1 MTLVRNIM
9 ERDVATIPPNASV
22 VDLIQLLDR
31 HGISGAPVVD
41 NEEILVGVV
50 SQRDIIHLASKMEQ
64 VPEAMR
70 WEVGV
75 RKPMED
81 TADLGDAPEG
91 EFFAYYV
98 TPTGE
103 FVDARGHIRN
113 LPTDVFEGYRV
124 EDIMTP
130 APVMIDAAATLGELA
145 RFLLERKIHR
155 ALVVDSGKF
164 IGIVTTVDVLKGV
177 AEARP

>member
-1 MTLVRNIM
+1 MTLVRDIV

-22 VDLIQLLDR
+22 ADLIQMLDR
-31 HGISGAPVVD
+31 HGITGAPVVD
-41 NEEILVGVV
+41 KQEILVGLV
-50 SQRDIIHLASKMEQ
+50 SQRDIIRLASGMEH

-70 WEVGV
+70 WGVGV
-75 RKPMED
+75 GKPMED
-81 TADLGDAPEG
+81 TADLADAREG

-98 TPTGE
+98 TPTGRY
-103 FVDARGHIRN
+103 VDAGGQIRD

-130 APVMIDAAATLGELA
+130 APVMIDADATLGELA
-145 RFLLERKIHR
+145 RLLLERKIHR

-177 AEARP
+177 AEA